1 MGALT
6 KIAVFY
12 DGNFFTHVSNF
23 YAYAH
28 ERKARINI
36 QGLHDFIR
44 HRVADEEQTDVRYC
58 QIVDAHYFRGRRS
71 PTLGDSAFLY
81 GERLFDTVL
90 MRAGVVMH
98 YLPLVQLPD
107 GRIIEKGIDVS
118 LALEAFESAML
129 KRYDILALLAG
140 DSDYVPLVRKLAVA
154 GTRVL
159 LLGFDAK
166 YVDENQNERQTR
178 TAQTLLDVCTYP
190 VMVST
195 LIDDRAHRNSKLVDG
210 LFVDRAQVRVAPP
223 RAIAEALAA
232 STEVLGGE
240 EVEVSDDAGPIELSS
255 DERIAAE
262 VMNPKE
268 GFGFIRPLAGT
279 AVGTGGAGYF
289 FFHTDL
295 VNCDFMQLSSGE
307 PVTFVIGYNT
317 RGPCARLVK
326 VDRFS

>member
-71 PTLGDSAFLY
+71 ASLGDSSFLY

-107 GRIIEKGIDVS
+107 KRIIEKGIDVS

-129 KRYDILALLAG
+129 KRYDVLALLAG

-178 TAQTLLDVCTYP
+178 TSQTLLDVCTYP

-210 LFVDRAQVRVAPP
+210 LFVDRAQIRVASPP
-223 RAIAEALAA
+223 AIAEPSAA
-232 STEVLGGE
+232 SSEVLGAEG
-240 EVEVSDDAGPIELSS
+240 VEVSDDAAPESSS
-255 DERIAAE
+255 DERIAGE
-262 VMNPKE
+262 IMNLKE
-268 GFGFIRPLAGT
+268 GFGFIRPLVGM

-295 VNCDFMQLSSGE
+295 VNCDFMQLSPGE
-307 PVTFVIGYNT
+307 PVTNT

-326 VDRFS
+326 VDRFN